1 MLRGEFCGMR
11 LRYQTIIDNPKR
23 LISLTTLRKEE
34 FIKLSESMEHE
45 WQQYISHFTLEGKA
59 RKRMSFVREN
69 STLPQA
75 EDRLLFILYYFK
87 TYPLQEA
94 MASTFDMTQAQ
105 VSIWVSRLSKLL
117 KQALHKQDCLPVRKS
132 EQLKR
137 VLANEKTVIIDG
149 TERIIQRPADAEVQ
163 KDYYSGKKRIILS
176 RTT

>member
-1 MLRGEFCGMR
+1 MR
-11 LRYQTIIDNPKR
+11 LRYQTILENPKR

-34 FIKLSESMEHE
+34 FIKLSELLENE
-45 WQQYISHFTLEGKA
+45 WQHYISHFTLEGKA
-59 RKRMSFVREN
+59 RMRMSFVRGN

-75 EDRLLFILYYFK
+75 EDRLLFILYYLK

-117 KQALHKQDCLPVRKS
+117 KQTLQKQDCLPVRKS

-137 VLANEKTVIIDG
+137 VLANEKTIIIDG